1 MSTSPRAHAPDSS
14 ASTGRA
20 LVQLAIVIIAP
31 SLGALSALWLWPGPV
46 GGGVYAACKAVLYG
60 VPLWVLWKRL
70 GTVGLLCW
78 PFSRASGTVVV
89 TGLASGVLIG
99 VGIWLLWTYLLS
111 SRVDP
116 SPLVDVMLENG
127 MANPLKF
134 WAFAA
139 WLCLGNSLL
148 EEVVFRW
155 YVDTRLEK
163 LGLSIAPVLLV
174 SASIFTAHHVIVLGA
189 YFDWPMVAL
198 GSAGVFIGGV
208 VWSLF
213 RIRFS
218 TVLPGWISHALVDV
232 AVVVVG
238 WSILGSDAVQSV

>member
-1 MSTSPRAHAPDSS
+1 MSTSPRQATTDPRMSRGTTFA
-14 ASTGRA
+14 
-20 LVQLAIVIIAP
+20 QLAIVIIAP

-46 GGGVYAACKAVLYG
+46 GGVVYAACKAVLYG
-60 VPLWVLWKRL
+60 VPLWILWKRL
-70 GTVGLLCW
+70 GLTGLLAW
-78 PFSRASGTVVV
+78 PVSRSSWTVVLA
-89 TGLASGVLIG
+89 GLSSGVLIG
-99 VGIWLLWTYLLS
+99 VGIWLLWTFLLS

-134 WAFAA
+134 WVFAA

-163 LGLSIAPVLLV
+163 LGMAILPVLLI

-189 YFDWPMVAL
+189 YFEWPMVAL
-198 GSAGVFIGGV
+198 GSGGVFAGGV
-208 VWSLF
+208 IWSLF
-213 RIRFS
+213 RMRFS
-218 TVLPGWISHALVDV
+218 TLLPGWISHALVDV
-232 AVVVVG
+232 AVVLVG
-238 WSILGSDAVQSV
+238 WSILSSA